1 MRQPAH
7 RQKISVS
14 RQRPRHNATVAY
26 VFKYECRNQ
35 FHTPRRKAN
44 LCEFYSLRA
53 FVMLLGRVLPLQ
65 YESRSDMRAEVTY
78 RSVAEV
84 RKELE
89 ARGISIEAVK
99 RVLHQPMEK
108 VDNLRVS
115 TEIEDE

>member
-1 MRQPAH
+1 M
-7 RQKISVS
+7 
-14 RQRPRHNATVAY
+14 AY
-26 VFKYECRNQ
+26 VFRYECRNQ

-44 LCEFYSLRA
+44 CA

-108 VDNLRVS
+108 VDSLHVS
-115 TEIEDE
+115 TEVEDEREE